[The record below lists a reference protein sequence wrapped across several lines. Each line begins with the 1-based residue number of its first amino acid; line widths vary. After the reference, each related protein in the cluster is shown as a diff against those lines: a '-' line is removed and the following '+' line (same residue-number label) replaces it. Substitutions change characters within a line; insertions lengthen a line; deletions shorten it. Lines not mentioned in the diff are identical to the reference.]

1 MSPTKLPI
9 SRQELLHS
17 FEKLEIQ
24 FSQALAEAKLQ
35 DADFESI
42 RTTFQER
49 LTGRLYEAQGKLPDN
64 NPLTENIKG
73 FISLIDKTNAAWDRK
88 ISNRNKGLEFRAG
101 FNDSLLVFVYGKV
114 KSCKSSLGN
123 YMAWGN
129 TDPKDI
135 EKNKVPLSLLPKYFS
150 HDNSGVIG
158 GDAPKE
164 AEHQLEFRVGAT
176 EATSTIQGF
185 KLSGL
190 TWVDSPGLHSVNK
203 ENGELAK
210 EYVEHADLILY
221 TMKSDAPGRASDL
234 AEIKELVRK
243 DKKTLLLL
251 TGSDDVVEEWD
262 EETEQPVRTIVMKD
276 KGRCAKQRAHVR
288 DELNK
293 LHLPETSDIHIV
305 SFSARYA
312 QLNEDDPQALADSGM
327 GELFSAI
334 GGLINAEGIKLK
346 QKVPMTN
353 FRKFLEECTEDLK
366 PYRQLIESFETPLGE
381 IQKSIPRSVR
391 QVIRVAQENIR
402 NEIHHQFETLEKNR
416 NSQENTQRS
425 IKKMQEQLGK
435 KLQGL
440 IEDSL
445 AQVFAEV
452 MLDFRKTVIN
462 TYQTSSLVKL
472 PEFSIET
479 AEEEIP
485 VGVGG
490 GTRKRN
496 GGLGS
501 LIGAGLGFM
510 LAGPIGMAAGA
521 ALGGAGGA
529 MTGSDIAVE
538 TRTIEILLGDN
549 LQVIK
554 QSAMT
559 ACINGLEETINTQA
573 EALLTTLINDA
584 QRLIGDLA
592 SEIETIEKSL
602 QNMISETKNL
612 SHI

>member
-1 MSPTKLPI
+1 MPI
-9 SRQELLHS
+9 CRQELLHS
-17 FEKLEIQ
+17 FEKLETQ
-24 FSQALAEAKLQ
+24 FSQALTEAKLQ
-35 DADFESI
+35 DDEFESI
-42 RTTFQER
+42 RTTFQQR
-49 LTGRLYEAQGKLPDN
+49 LTDRLHEARGKLPSN

-73 FISLIDKTNAAWDRK
+73 FISLIGKTNETWDRK
-88 ISNRNKGLEFRAG
+88 ISSRNKGLEFRAG
-101 FNDSLLVFVYGKV
+101 FNDSLLIFVYGKV

-135 EKNKVPLSLLPKYFS
+135 EKTKIPAFLLPKYFS

-164 AEHQLEFRVGAT
+164 AEQQLEFRVGAT

-203 ENGELAK
+203 ENGQLAK
-210 EYVEHADLILY
+210 EYVDHADLILY

-243 DKKTLLLL
+243 DKKILLLL

-262 EETEQPVRTIVMKD
+262 EETEKPVRTIVMKD
-276 KGRCAKQRAHVR
+276 KERCAKQQAHVR
-288 DELNK
+288 EELNK
-293 LHLPETSDIHIV
+293 LDLSETSNIHIV

-312 QLNEDDPQALADSGM
+312 QLNEEDAQALTDSGM
-327 GELFSAI
+327 GELFGTI
-334 GGLINAEGIKLK
+334 GGLINAEGVRLK
-346 QKVPMTN
+346 QQVPMTN
-353 FRKFLEECTEDLK
+353 FRKFLEDCTEDLK
-366 PYRQLIESFETPLGE
+366 PYRQLIQNFETPMGE
-381 IQKSIPRSVR
+381 IQKNIPRAVK

-416 NSQENTQRS
+416 NNRESTQRS

-435 KLQGL
+435 KLQSL

-452 MLDFRKTVIN
+452 MLDLRKSVIN

-472 PEFSIET
+472 PEFAIET

-485 VGVGG
+485 VSVSG

-529 MTGSDIAVE
+529 MTGSDTAVE
-538 TRTIEILLGDN
+538 TRTIEIPLGDN
-549 LQVIK
+549 LQAIK
-554 QSAMT
+554 QSAMN
-559 ACINGLEETINTQA
+559 ACMDGLEETINAQA
-573 EALLTTLINDA
+573 ETLLTTLINDA
-584 QRLIGDLA
+584 QRLIGDLV
-592 SEIETIEKSL
+592 SEIATIEMSL
-602 QNMISETKNL
+602 QNLIDETQKRLNY
-612 SHI
+612 I

>member
-1 MSPTKLPI
+1 MPI
-9 SRQELLHS
+9 YRQELLQY

-24 FSQALAEAKLQ
+24 FRQALTEAKLQ
-35 DADFESI
+35 DEDFESI
-42 RTTFQER
+42 RTTFQQR
-49 LTGRLYEAQGKLPDN
+49 LTGRLHEARGKLPDN

-73 FISLIDKTNAAWDRK
+73 FISLIGKTNEAWDRK
-88 ISNRNKGLEFRAG
+88 ISSRNKGLEFRAG

-135 EKNKVPLSLLPKYFS
+135 EKTKVPPSLLPKYFS

-164 AEHQLEFRVGAT
+164 AEQQLEFRVGAT

-185 KLSGL
+185 KLAGL

-203 ENGELAK
+203 ENGQLAK
-210 EYVEHADLILY
+210 EYVDHADLILY

-262 EETEQPVRTIVMKD
+262 EETEQPIRTIVMKD
-276 KGRCAKQRAHVR
+276 KERCAKQQAHVR
-288 DELNK
+288 EELNK
-293 LHLPETSDIHIV
+293 LDLSETSDIHIV

-312 QLNEDDPQALADSGM
+312 QLNEEDAQALTDSGM
-327 GELFSAI
+327 GELFSTI
-334 GGLINAEGIKLK
+334 GGLINAEGVRLK
-346 QKVPMTN
+346 QQVPMTN
-353 FRKFLEECTEDLK
+353 FRKFLEDCTKDLK
-366 PYRQLIESFETPLGE
+366 PYRQLIQNFETPIGE
-381 IQKSIPRSVR
+381 IQKNIPRAVK

-416 NSQENTQRS
+416 NNRENTQRS
-425 IKKMQEQLGK
+425 IKKMQEQFGQ
-435 KLQGL
+435 KLQSL

-472 PEFSIET
+472 PEFAIET

-485 VGVGG
+485 VSVRG

-496 GGLGS
+496 SGLGS

-529 MTGSDIAVE
+529 MTGSDTAVE
-538 TRTIEILLGDN
+538 TRTIEIPLGDN
-549 LQVIK
+549 LQTIK

-559 ACINGLEETINTQA
+559 ACMHGLEETINAQA
-573 EALLTTLINDA
+573 EALLTTLIDDA
-584 QRLIGDLA
+584 QRLIGDLV
-592 SEIETIEKSL
+592 SEIATIEMSL
-602 QNMISETKNL
+602 QNLIDETQKRLNY
-612 SHI
+612 I

>member
-1 MSPTKLPI
+1 MPI
-9 SRQELLHS
+9 CRQELLHS

-24 FSQALAEAKLQ
+24 FSQALTEAKLQ
-35 DADFESI
+35 DDDFESI
-42 RTTFQER
+42 RTTFQQR
-49 LTGRLYEAQGKLPDN
+49 LTDRLYEARGKLPDN

-73 FISLIDKTNAAWDRK
+73 FISLIGKTNEAWDRK
-88 ISNRNKGLEFRAG
+88 ISSRNKGLAFRAG

-135 EKNKVPLSLLPKYFS
+135 EKTKIPASLLPKYFS

-158 GDAPKE
+158 GDVPKE
-164 AEHQLEFRVGAT
+164 AEQQREFRVGAT

-203 ENGELAK
+203 ENGQLAK
-210 EYVEHADLILY
+210 EYVDHADLILY

-251 TGSDDVVEEWD
+251 TSSDDVVEEWD
-262 EETEQPVRTIVMKD
+262 EETEQPIRTVIMKD
-276 KGRCAKQRAHVR
+276 KERCAKQRAHVR

-293 LHLPETSDIHIV
+293 LNLPETRDIHIV

-312 QLNEDDPQALADSGM
+312 QLREGDAQALTDSGM
-327 GELFSAI
+327 GELFSTI
-334 GGLINAEGIKLK
+334 NGLINDEGVRLK

-353 FRKFLEECTEDLK
+353 FWKFLEDCMEDLK
-366 PYRQLIESFETPLGE
+366 PYRQLIKNFETPMGE
-381 IQKSIPRSVR
+381 IQKSIPRAVR
-391 QVIRVAQENIR
+391 QVIRIAQENMR
-402 NEIHHQFETLEKNR
+402 NEIQHQFDTLEKNR
-416 NSQENTQRS
+416 NNRENTQRS
-425 IKKMQEQLGK
+425 IKKMQEQLGE
-435 KLQGL
+435 KLQSL

-452 MLDFRKTVIN
+452 MRDFRKSIID
-462 TYQTSSLVKL
+462 TYQTSNLVKL
-472 PEFSIET
+472 PEFAIET

-485 VGVGG
+485 VGVKG

-496 GGLGS
+496 SGLGS

-529 MTGSDIAVE
+529 MTGSDATEE
-538 TRTIEILLGDN
+538 TRTIEITLGDN
-549 LQVIK
+549 LQAIK
-554 QSAMT
+554 QSAMIV
-559 ACINGLEETINTQA
+559 CVDGLEETINAKA
-573 EALLTTLINDA
+573 ETLLTSLVNNTQQLIE
-584 QRLIGDLA
+584 DLGN
-592 SEIETIEKSL
+592 EISTVEKSL
-602 QNMISETKNL
+602 QNLIDDIQKKLNR
-612 SHI
+612 I